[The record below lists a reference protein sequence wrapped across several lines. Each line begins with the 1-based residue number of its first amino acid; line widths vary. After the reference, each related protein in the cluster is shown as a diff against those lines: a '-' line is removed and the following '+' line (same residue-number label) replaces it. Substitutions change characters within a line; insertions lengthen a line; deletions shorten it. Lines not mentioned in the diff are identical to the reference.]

1 MPYEVKIALGSVL
14 QTKKVFSYFQ
24 LAPDYIVDNP
34 WGSEFEQSNCR
45 CLSHSGRDLLRCGL
59 WLRYSLF
66 PKSLKVRGMEVEER
80 EDGVLQCV
88 AKLQRF
94 YAHEWNG
101 TRLVAEE
108 LVTISEFGIP
118 LESMF

>member
-1 MPYEVKIALGSVL
+1 M
-14 QTKKVFSYFQ
+14 FSYFQ

-34 WGSEFEQSNCR
+34 WGSEFEQSNCW

-59 WLRYSLF
+59 WLRYSSS
-66 PKSLKVRGMEVEER
+66 PKSSKGRGLEVEER

-88 AKLQRF
+88 AKFRRF

-108 LVTISEFGIP
+108 LVTLSEFGIP
-118 LESMF
+118 LESMS